1 MEIREF
7 VAKYREAFGDAAP
20 LPIAFGYSNQPAT
33 EIKRLPKCLV
43 GAISKVRGG
52 ESLTLAAENV
62 ICGGGALYTA
72 FREMPERVP
81 VFVSEVEH
89 YKASK
94 DMVEEYVR
102 NLNIEITDRPYLNFV
117 RIDKLQSWEEAEA
130 LLFFA
135 TPDILSGLA
144 TWSFYDNNAEDAV
157 TTKFGSGCAAIV
169 TFAIN
174 ENRANGKRCF
184 IGLLDPSARPLVGE
198 NELSFTIP
206 MSRFREM
213 LTTMED
219 SALFQKAY
227 SVLRNRIN
235 RIK

>member
-1 MEIREF
+1 MEICEF

-33 EIKRLPKCLV
+33 EIKRLPKCMV

-62 ICGGGALYTA
+62 ICGGGTLYTA

-157 TTKFGSGCAAIV
+157 TTKFGSGCAAFV

-184 IGLLDPSARPLVGE
+184 IGLLDPSARPRVAE

-227 SVLRNRIN
+227 SVLRNRIT
-235 RIK
+235 RVK

>member
-1 MEIREF
+1 MTVSEF
-7 VAKYREAFGDAAP
+7 VAKFREAFGDAAP
-20 LPIAFGYSNQPAT
+20 LPIAIGYSNEPAA

-52 ESLTLAAENV
+52 EPLTLAEENV
-62 ICGGGALYTA
+62 ICGGGGLYTA

-81 VFVSEVEH
+81 IFVSEVEH

-94 DMVEEYVR
+94 DMVLEYVQ
-102 NLNIEITDRPYLNFV
+102 NLNIEITKRPYLNFV
-117 RIDKLQSWEEAEA
+117 RVDKLQCWEDAEA

-144 TWSFYDNNAEDAV
+144 TWSFYDNNAADAV
-157 TTKFGSGCAAIV
+157 TTQFGSGCAAIV

-174 ENRANGKRCF
+174 ENRSNGRRCF
-184 IGLLDPSARPLVGE
+184 IGLLDPSARPLVAE
-198 NELSFTIP
+198 NELSFTVP

-213 LTTMED
+213 LTTMD
-219 SALFQKAY
+219 NSALFQKAY
-227 SVLRNRIN
+227 STLRNRIN
-235 RIK
+235 KVK

>member
-62 ICGGGALYTA
+62 ICGGGGLYTA

-117 RIDKLQSWEEAEA
+117 RIDKLQRWEEAEA

-157 TTKFGSGCAAIV
+157 TTKFGAGCAAIV

-213 LTTMED
+213 LTTMND

-235 RIK
+235 RVK

>member
-1 MEIREF
+1 MRINEF
-7 VAKYREAFGDAAP
+7 IAKFREAFGDAAP
-20 LPIAFGYSNQPAT
+20 LPIAIGYSNEPVA
-33 EIKRLPKCLV
+33 EIKRQPKCLV
-43 GAISKVRGG
+43 GAISRVRSG
-52 ESLTLAAENV
+52 ESLTLAEENV
-62 ICGGGALYTA
+62 ICGGGGLYTA

-81 VFVSEVEH
+81 IFVSEVEH

-94 DMVEEYVR
+94 DMVLEYVQ
-102 NLNIEITDRPYLNFV
+102 NLNIEITERPYLNFV
-117 RIDKLQSWEEAEA
+117 RVDKLESWEDAEA

-144 TWSFYDNNAEDAV
+144 TWAFYDNNATDAI
-157 TTKFGSGCAAIV
+157 TTQFGSGCAAIV

-184 IGLLDPSARPLVGE
+184 IGLLDPSARPLVAE

-213 LTTMED
+213 LTTMD
-219 SALFQKAY
+219 NSALFQKAF
-227 SVLRNRIN
+227 SALRNRIN
-235 RIK
+235 KVK

>member
-33 EIKRLPKCLV
+33 EIKRLPKCMV

-157 TTKFGSGCAAIV
+157 TTMFGSGCAAIV

>member
-20 LPIAFGYSNQPAT
+20 LPIAFGYSNRPAA
-33 EIKRLPKCLV
+33 EIKRLPKCMV

-52 ESLTLAAENV
+52 ESLTLAEENV
-62 ICGGGALYTA
+62 ICGGGGLYTA

-81 VFVSEVEH
+81 TFVSEVEH

-135 TPDILSGLA
+135 TPDMLSGLA

-174 ENRANGKRCF
+174 EHRANGKRCF
-184 IGLLDPSARPLVGE
+184 IGLLDPSARPLVAE